1 MPSPTTPSSAT
12 IAYVDPAAESVPHAP
27 QAPSLVPADS
37 TAVAGQV
44 VAVIPPAAV
53 DTVVD
58 PAAVLARHC
67 VTEAGDPHGPVLL
80 LAHGF
85 GAGQQ
90 AWTRLLPHFADHR
103 VVLFDYA
110 GSGRTR
116 LGDFDHDR
124 HASLTGYAQ
133 DLLEVCAA
141 LDLHDVHVV
150 GHSVSAMIALL
161 GAAAQPDR
169 FASLALLAPS
179 PRYVDDPATG
189 WVGGFSLE
197 DIHELLESLD
207 SNYYAWSAAMAP
219 VVMGTPEVPELGA
232 ELTESFLGTHPD
244 AAATF
249 ARAIFLSDSR
259 DVLAQVNHPTV
270 VLQCRHDA
278 LAPEQVGAAVAAALP
293 QGQLVAL
300 SATGHCPHISAPA
313 ETATAIRGHLH
324 CVATADVA
332 TADVATAEPRATLRP

>member
-1 MPSPTTPSSAT
+1 MQHPTTTDHPDHRVET
-12 IAYVDPAAESVPHAP
+12 VPP
-27 QAPSLVPADS
+27 RSG
-37 TAVAGQV
+37 GQV
-44 VAVIPPAAV
+44 VETVPPAAV
-53 DTVVD
+53 TTVPD
-58 PAAVLARHC
+58 PAAVLARHR
-67 VTEAGDPHGPVLL
+67 VTEVGDPHGPVLL

-85 GAGQQ
+85 GSGQL
-90 AWTRLLPHFADHR
+90 AWTRLLPFFADHR

-116 LGDFDHDR
+116 LADFDHER

-141 LDLHDVHVV
+141 LDLRDVHVV
-150 GHSVSAMIALL
+150 AHSVSAMIALL
-161 GAAAQPDR
+161 AAAAQPER

-179 PRYVDDPATG
+179 PRYVDDPADG

-219 VVMGTPEVPELGA
+219 VVMGTPGSPELGA

-249 ARAIFLSDSR
+249 AKAIFLSDSR
-259 DVLAQVNHPTV
+259 DVLGRVHLPTV

-278 LAPEQVGAAVAAALP
+278 LAPEQVGAAVAASLP
-293 QGQLVAL
+293 HGHLVAL
-300 SATGHCPHISAPA
+300 RATGHCPHISAPA
-313 ETATAIRGHLH
+313 ETAAALRAHLDRH
-324 CVATADVA
+324 ACAPA
-332 TADVATAEPRATLRP
+332 RPAGRS